1 MGKLKI
7 IISLLFIGFAL
18 SWNYKTYIF
27 DINYLQEFEVPNKG
41 FPSDDHFN
49 LYFRLPCPSVNSKL
63 SLTTKY
69 YDDYD
74 DYYTEICSYTK
85 KPTDE
90 ELTAD
95 TYSGDCERLHKDYK
109 TKDKTYTKFI
119 YEIDP
124 FSSGVTYLVVKIE
137 MRSKF
142 KYFSVLVSPYK
153 EIQRMIKRA
162 IEYDEELIID
172 SETLSNTDKYFIFNT
187 ESKNGNQES
196 ITIKLLKDDIN
207 DFRIDLAG
215 IKSLEDLTESPP
227 I

>member
-18 SWNYKTYIF
+18 SWSYKTYIF

-74 DYYTEICSYTK
+74 NYDTNICSYTK

-95 TYSGDCERLHKDYK
+95 TDSGDCERLHKDYK
-109 TKDKTYTKFI
+109 TKDKT
-119 YEIDP
+119 
-124 FSSGVTYLVVKIE
+124 
-137 MRSKF
+137 
-142 KYFSVLVSPYK
+142 
-153 EIQRMIKRA
+153 
-162 IEYDEELIID
+162 
-172 SETLSNTDKYFIFNT
+172 
-187 ESKNGNQES
+187 
-196 ITIKLLKDDIN
+196 
-207 DFRIDLAG
+207 
-215 IKSLEDLTESPP
+215 
-227 I
+227 